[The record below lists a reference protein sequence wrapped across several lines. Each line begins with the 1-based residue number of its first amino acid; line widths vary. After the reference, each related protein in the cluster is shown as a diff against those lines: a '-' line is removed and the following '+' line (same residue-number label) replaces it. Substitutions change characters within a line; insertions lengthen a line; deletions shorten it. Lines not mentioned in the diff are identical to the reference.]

1 MSSARLE
8 IINDDADTPACM
20 SRSMPA
26 ALEGLVTPAALDDFC
41 DKLDALFVLS
51 HTESQRVKQRSI
63 WTIRASFF
71 YFLCVCV
78 GIFLFQ
84 NMNALVF
91 SIFSSGTSAIWVLN
105 LGIVWLC
112 TQPGAGTMSQKEILQ
127 LIRCACDELIRCACV
142 ELTRSAPFV
151 LSFHVAAGAISH
163 IRVSISASASAT
175 ASGVA
180 SASNAT
186 MDETSDSKIAES
198 TDNHHPVVHAQF
210 VTTRTTTNGDNQ
222 QLSIVE
228 VV

>member
-1 MSSARLE
+1 M
-8 IINDDADTPACM
+8 
-20 SRSMPA
+20 
-26 ALEGLVTPAALDDFC
+26 
-41 DKLDALFVLS
+41 DALFVLS

-63 WTIRASFF
+63 WTLRATFLYFF
-71 YFLCVCV
+71 CVCV

-84 NMNALVF
+84 NMNALIF
-91 SIFSSGTSAIWVLN
+91 TIFSCGTSAIWVVN

-112 TQPGAGTMSQKEILQ
+112 TQPGAGTKSQKEILQ
-127 LIRCACDELIRCACV
+127 LIRCACVELIRY

-151 LSFHVAAGAISH
+151 LSFHVAAGANSH
-163 IRVSISASASAT
+163 IRVSISASVT

-186 MDETSDSKIAES
+186 MDKTSDSKIAES

-210 VTTRTTTNGDNQ
+210 VTTSTTTNGDNQ